1 MRPGVMINGSCLSL
15 FWPMPWTATAVAAT
29 LPSLYGGLAAVAIR
43 IDPTYF
49 VLYLRASVLYTSL
62 ASSLAFLSLFTGNRI
77 NCVILLL
84 TRLASK
90 KKWSTFFLTRSSLIW
105 KCGGLDKNVF
115 LLLCLLQ
122 SFSWFANPLAF
133 GQATSQ
139 SWNILLGV

>member
-49 VLYLRASVLYTSL
+49 VVVLYLRASVLYTSL

-90 KKWSTFFLTRSSLIW
+90 K
-105 KCGGLDKNVF
+105 NYPH
-115 LLLCLLQ
+115 
-122 SFSWFANPLAF
+122 FS
-133 GQATSQ
+133 
-139 SWNILLGV
+139 

>member
-1 MRPGVMINGSCLSL
+1 MVRVSL

-29 LPSLYGGLAAVAIR
+29 LPSLYGGLATVAIR

-49 VLYLRASVLYTSL
+49 VVVLYLRVSVLYTSL

-90 KKWSTFFLTRSSLIW
+90 KMIHIFLNLFFLKLW
-105 KCGGLDKNVF
+105 KCGGLDEMCFFFYVYCSHF
-115 LLLCLLQ
+115 HDLQ
-122 SFSWFANPLAF
+122 IHWHLARPLVSPETF
-133 GQATSQ
+133 Y
-139 SWNILLGV
+139 WV